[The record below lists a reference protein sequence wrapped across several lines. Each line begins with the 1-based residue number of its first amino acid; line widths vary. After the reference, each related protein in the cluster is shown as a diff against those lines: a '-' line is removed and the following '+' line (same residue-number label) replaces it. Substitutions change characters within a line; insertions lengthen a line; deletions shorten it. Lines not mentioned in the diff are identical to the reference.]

1 MRSRRSR
8 RSLKLSH
15 TQTSVPCGTLN
26 KLIIVSFERS
36 KIMRM
41 LFPLLKD
48 GDAQSHDSDNKNLE
62 WLHEL
67 QSWPLCP
74 VTTNNSIIYNRGV

>member
-1 MRSRRSR
+1 
-8 RSLKLSH
+8 
-15 TQTSVPCGTLN
+15 
-26 KLIIVSFERS
+26 
-36 KIMRM
+36 MRM

-74 VTTNNSIIYNRGV
+74 VTTNNSIIYNRGA